1 MKKQLLFGL
10 GFAISAYS
18 FAQHGLIKVPAN
30 LANKAYPRNKEIVD
44 LTPQQ
49 SVQTIKQQ
57 VAAQKVNAFSENVI
71 GKTFYDLQTNNS
83 VGDRIWVNND
93 GTIASVWTLSGV
105 AESANGYPTRGT
117 GYAYYNGTS
126 WSAQPTTRVETTRTG
141 WPNIVHT
148 RSGAE
153 VFVSHNTET
162 ATRNA
167 QINRRTT
174 KGTGSWTENT
184 TVLTKVTT
192 PEGNFWPRMVAHGDT
207 LYAITVT
214 TPSTSAQANTS
225 YQGLNGAVAFHR
237 SRDAGATWDI
247 VNTIPTGLTS
257 ADFRGFN
264 GDSYAIACNGAT
276 VAIVAGTEGSDVVLA
291 KSVDAGTTWTSTRV
305 FDFPI
310 TLWDPATTISD
321 TNGDAV
327 ADTITTN
334 DGSFA
339 IAIDNTG
346 KAHVA
351 FGRMRI
357 LQTAPQEGFSY
368 FPYTDG
374 LIYWNE
380 TIGADI
386 DLDDDANVVAGVL
399 DRNNNQTLDIPQPAS
414 GLAMGRFGGSLTSMP
429 SLATDASGAVYL
441 SYSAIVEDLPSIPNA
456 EKVVRHVYLM
466 KSTNG
471 GTTWSTPC
479 DILSVD
485 PNLPYEGVFCSLAK
499 NVVAG
504 NLHMIYQRDLFP
516 GFGVSNDED
525 AGNLD
530 QENEIVYFKIS
541 TSDIGNCAS
550 IDVGV
555 KEITS
560 SVSQVSFYPNPASNN
575 GSVAVKLTED
585 TNFDVTILNSVG
597 QILYTKSVSGN
608 SGLNTVNVDIANLS
622 AGLYFYQVKTAKGKA
637 ITNKFVIEK

>member
-18 FAQHGLIKVPAN
+18 FAQHGMVKVPAN
-30 LANKAYPRNKEIVD
+30 LANKAFPRNKEIID

-49 SVQTIKQQ
+49 SVQNIKQQ

-93 GTIASVWTLSGV
+93 GTIATVWTLSGV
-105 AESANGYPTRGT
+105 AESANGYATRGT

-126 WSAQPTTRVETTRTG
+126 WSAQPTTRIETTRTG
-141 WPNIVHT
+141 WPNVVNT

-153 VFVSHNTET
+153 VIVSHNTET

-167 QINRRTT
+167 QINRRAA

-207 LYAITVT
+207 IYAITVT

-237 SRDAGATWDI
+237 SRDAGATWDV

-321 TNGDAV
+321 TNGDAI

-357 LQTAPQEGFSY
+357 LQTAPQEGYSY

-380 TIGADI
+380 TVGADI
-386 DLDDDANVVAGVL
+386 DLDADANVVAGVL
-399 DRNNNQTLDIPQPAS
+399 DRNGNSTLDIPQPAS

-499 NVVAG
+499 NVVGG
-504 NLHMIYQRDLFP
+504 NLHMIYQKDLFP

-525 AGNLD
+525 AANLD